1 VDLAGHSAPLELLR
15 QPTLR
20 HLGRESLSQSSSL
33 WTVRWKECLAKSV
46 AWDSLTC
53 LLPSLQWLGISTNMV
68 FVFFKKQNRLVIL
81 A

>member
-33 WTVRWKECLAKSV
+33 WTVRWKECLAKLV
-46 AWDSLTC
+46 AWDSLTWFATLIAMAGYLNKYGLC
-53 LLPSLQWLGISTNMV
+53 
-68 FVFFKKQNRLVIL
+68 FFF
-81 A
+81 